1 MWRRARTARPA
12 PATGAGQSNA
22 AQPEDKAAAVAKA
35 KTAAEEEEAEGA
47 AKAQPLGEAPAVVEA
62 EAVAGTLVHRPD
74 GTLSAEEREAVP
86 CALAPT
92 RSGVVGASEQG
103 GGGEQEDQ

>member
-1 MWRRARTARPA
+1 
-12 PATGAGQSNA
+12 
-22 AQPEDKAAAVAKA
+22 VAKA
-35 KTAAEEEEAEGA
+35 KTAAEEEEAEGAAKAQPLGEAPAVAAVASPAAEEEEAEGA